1 MEDLKRQLD
10 IFNDYATIRI
20 YWKFYEDKR
29 MENSVLKTDKNIDPQ
44 KMKRAYLMYIG
55 KTNQIIELDK
65 HDVKTVIDY
74 CSLQIKNNVIV

>member
-20 YWKFYEDKR
+20 YWKFYDDKR
-29 MENSVLKTDKNIDPQ
+29 MEQSVLNSDKAIDPQ

-55 KTNQIIELDK
+55 KTNQIIELEK
-65 HDVKTVIDY
+65 HDVKTIMDY
-74 CSLQIKNNVIV
+74 CSL